1 MVVGA
6 MLNAHDGAP
15 VGGQMWVTWK
25 HGSYLGGEA
34 DFLRGSRHVTHL
46 PVERSDRVEL
56 SEVWYFL
63 SIVQVR
69 HFMSNMWGAI

>member
-1 MVVGA
+1 MPMTELPWAVRCGSR
-6 MLNAHDGAP
+6 G
-15 VGGQMWVTWK
+15 K